1 MSKQCSTE
9 VKKMPTTVIDEIIE
23 KTENLTDEERSELM
37 KLLLDQE
44 KKNKPK
50 KKGYV
55 SPNTIWVKENS
66 KNYRGM
72 HIALKDGELIAT
84 GRTIKEA
91 NEKAKAKGVDKPLLH
106 YIPAED
112 EEVWGGW

>member
-1 MSKQCSTE
+1 MQ
-9 VKKMPTTVIDEIIE
+9 TVLDEIIE
-23 KTENLTDEERSELM
+23 KTAQISDEERD
-37 KLLLDQE
+37 KLIRVLQE
-44 KKNKPK
+44 QKNNKYRNG

-55 SPNTIWVKENS
+55 SPNTIWVRDNS
-66 KNYRGM
+66 HKYRGL

-84 GRTIKEA
+84 GKTIKEA
-91 NEKAKAKGVDKPLLH
+91 DLKAKEKGVKNPLLH